1 MPGGLSE
8 LFAMIQDEFGVDIED
23 PRDAAQTTP
32 SELIAYVLDSAPE
45 VGGPMSDAER
55 RQYVEEVLGEL
66 MEQALGVTRYDE
78 ESTFA
83 EILRSARGH

>member
-1 MPGGLSE
+1 MPAGLGE

-32 SELIAYVLDSAPE
+32 SELITYLLDSAPD

-55 RQYVEEVLGEL
+55 REYVEDVLGEL
-66 MEQALGVTRYDE
+66 MEQVLGITRYDE

-83 EILRSARGH
+83 EIVRSARAR